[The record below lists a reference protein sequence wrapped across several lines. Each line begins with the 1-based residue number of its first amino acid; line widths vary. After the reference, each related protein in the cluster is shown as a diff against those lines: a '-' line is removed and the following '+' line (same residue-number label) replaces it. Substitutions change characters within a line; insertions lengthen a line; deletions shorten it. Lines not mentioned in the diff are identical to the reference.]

1 MEELANPLLEDEDD
15 GSYRCDTDD
24 EDDDEDDHD
33 HLVSSRV
40 GRTLRPYLNEV
51 SHPAAGTCAH
61 GRTRSLSA
69 PHFATSTEAA
79 LKAAGLKDAAPLA
92 RNHYTPIAATVFT
105 INYIVG
111 VGSLGIPNAFLQGG
125 SVLGVATVAVSALVT
140 YVTIN
145 WICETVVRAAK
156 LALLPCEA
164 HRKGWQCT
172 KAHAHDPTCFSSE
185 SRAHAAAAAATAGP
199 ATRSEDATPTTMDA
213 LEAGFPPSTEAV
225 EATTEHSERLEG
237 AKPAVGAGKAETP
250 IASPAA
256 GGKDDELASAAD
268 LEDSYEFDDCCD
280 PPPGRRKGE
289 NDGKVSSNLKR
300 QILQRTMTPRT
311 TAWKKTRYVDPIDVD
326 WKSFEVVSL
335 CQKFYGEGGKR
346 LYQVA
351 LVLLMYTG
359 LLGYAQVFGTS
370 LDAELLQYAPQ
381 WGIPSWAI
389 QVAFAAVVI
398 PLSCMELSE
407 QICVQLSMGALN
419 LCILLFMAGCCVF
432 ALYGDAVDNLAH
444 NSTANST
451 NVTTIG
457 TLEGELYPGAGAG
470 IEVVREALRR
480 HLEASWPPFENE
492 TAAITATGV
501 SVRGPPHETSFAV
514 PLVDFSGFGLMLST
528 TVTSLLCQHS
538 VPGLIQPLDKQYTSR
553 GASERPVGSCF
564 ASILCV
570 RMARFGCRMFWA

>member
-1 MEELANPLLEDEDD
+1 MFHELGCVACRARHCQDACPPPPFPPPL
-15 GSYRCDTDD
+15 
-24 EDDDEDDHD
+24 
-33 HLVSSRV
+33 
-40 GRTLRPYLNEV
+40 
-51 SHPAAGTCAH
+51 
-61 GRTRSLSA
+61 
-69 PHFATSTEAA
+69 
-79 LKAAGLKDAAPLA
+79 
-92 RNHYTPIAATVFT
+92 
-105 INYIVG
+105 
-111 VGSLGIPNAFLQGG
+111 
-125 SVLGVATVAVSALVT
+125 
-140 YVTIN
+140 
-145 WICETVVRAAK
+145 
-156 LALLPCEA
+156 
-164 HRKGWQCT
+164 
-172 KAHAHDPTCFSSE
+172 CFSWPF
-185 SRAHAAAAAATAGP
+185 TAC
-199 ATRSEDATPTTMDA
+199 ACT
-213 LEAGFPPSTEAV
+213 L
-225 EATTEHSERLEG
+225 L
-237 AKPAVGAGKAETP
+237 
-250 IASPAA
+250 
-256 GGKDDELASAAD
+256 
-268 LEDSYEFDDCCD
+268 
-280 PPPGRRKGE
+280 
-289 NDGKVSSNLKR
+289 LK
-300 QILQRTMTPRT
+300 
-311 TAWKKTRYVDPIDVD
+311 
-326 WKSFEVVSL
+326 
-335 CQKFYGEGGKR
+335 
-346 LYQVA
+346 
-351 LVLLMYTG
+351 
-359 LLGYAQVFGTS
+359 
-370 LDAELLQYAPQ
+370 
-381 WGIPSWAI
+381 
-389 QVAFAAVVI
+389 VAFAAVVI